1 MGEIQSGLLKTDW
14 FVSMWVTEIRTQ
26 IQLIVY
32 FFFRKSFLNDC
43 QNYPS
48 WGGLEKRYHVADIL
62 GYNYAAC
69 QTPLLLVT
77 V

>member
-1 MGEIQSGLLKTDW
+1 MRGILSGLLRTDW
-14 FVSMWVTEIRTQ
+14 AVSMCVTEIRTQ

-32 FFFRKSFLNDC
+32 FFFRKCFLNDC
-43 QNYPS
+43 QDYPP
-48 WGGLEKRYHVADIL
+48 WGGLKKRYHVADIL